1 MASLALAVAGSAV
14 GGVFGGAIGAQIGY
28 AVGSI
33 AGSLLFPAKGQKVEG
48 PRLQDLQIQSSAE
61 GAPIAQ
67 TYGSVRIAGNV
78 IWGKPLSEH
87 RHKEKSGGKGGGG
100 GATSVSYTY
109 TADFAIAL
117 CEGPID
123 AVRKIWA
130 DGKLIYDV
138 SEPTAAEEAIV
149 AGGGY
154 LADRVSALQASLEKT
169 VKGGGTMRIYLGSET
184 QLPDPLIEA
193 DLGAGS
199 APAFRGTAYLIF
211 DNLALEDFGNRIPN
225 ITVEVVTGTS
235 GIAYLGKQGPFEV
248 LPMPSPLYQG
258 DARLEVFSHYVRP
271 ADTMLVTVWGH
282 HYSNNTAVSGDPL
295 HVHGSGVKQHSPRNT
310 AAGDVP
316 ILMSAYCDA
325 PGYFCYGDSTR
336 LNPLTLLYDT
346 ISALFLYDASS
357 TSSPA
362 QLIGRL
368 RPAADNAFAVLNDSL
383 NSSGVWSVDGEVW
396 VYIHTTGNVYRATPP
411 GAVLSE
417 TAYVEVPVYAN
428 VTTLVAGA
436 ISSVWV
442 GSDEVYV
449 LSGSANPYTLTTIDR
464 DAWTVSETTSIPISP
479 TTSGG
484 LQPAARLYSAK
495 TGVIYIYYTDSGET
509 ENLYVVEDGVGRAI
523 GVVPSTFANVDASY
537 NFGVHDGIL
546 VVSKTEWAV
555 STVGSDPTPSL
566 GEVRYWSI
574 GAIGTSAVTLST
586 IVSDICESAGLES
599 GDINVTDLASVSVK
613 GYLRANQMTARA
625 ALEPLSQAYRFDATE
640 SDGVLKF
647 VRRGT
652 ASVATL
658 TADDFALSG
667 DQDGPHVTTLQQD
680 NELPIELSIRYMDVD
695 RDYQSGAQRAR
706 RLAPDSQQTATVEL
720 PVVLTGSEAK
730 QSAEVL
736 QYLAWTERTKYQ
748 FALRPQHIKLD
759 AGDIVTVPIGG
770 TDRRLRLTQVTLAD
784 VLACEAV
791 ADDASVYVSAA
802 AAAATTSAQQTVYAP
817 GATIPAFMDIPILR
831 DADDDADFYL
841 AAVGTGTGWTGAAVY
856 KSADR
861 ADWSRIDA
869 VTEPSVIGA
878 CTTLMPTGP
887 TTIFD
892 DGSTVNVRLASGTLS
907 SVTEAQMCNGANAAA
922 IGSMSGGWEI
932 VGFQNATLQ
941 GDGTY
946 LLSRFLRGRR
956 GTEWAVGTHAIGD
969 QFVLLESGDLIRPDT
984 AATEINSARYY
995 KLPSFGTHLTDAAEI
1010 TYTHQAAG
1018 KKPLSPVH
1026 ISGRRHAPAT
1036 NDWTVSWVRR
1046 GRLDWEWRDYVE
1058 TPLGEATESYEIDI
1072 MSGSTVKRTLTASTQ
1087 SVTYTAAQQTTDFGG
1102 VQTTLSVRVYQM
1114 SATVGR
1120 GYVGTATL

>member
-14 GGVFGGAIGAQIGY
+14 GGIFGGAIGAQIGY

-67 TYGSVRIAGNV
+67 TYGSMRIAGNV
-78 IWGKPLSEH
+78 IWGKPIQEH

-100 GATSVSYTY
+100 GQTVVSYTY
-109 TADFAIAL
+109 TADFAVGL
-117 CEGPID
+117 CEGPIS
-123 AVRKIWA
+123 AVRKLWA
-130 DGKLIYDV
+130 DGKLIMDM
-138 SEPTAAEEAIV
+138 SEPTQAEKDTVA
-149 AGGGY
+149 AGGFLGNVLERQQAFY
-154 LADRVSALQASLEKT
+154 SQALGSGAI
-169 VKGGGTMRIYLGSET
+169 RIYTGSES
-184 QLPDPLIEA
+184 QLPDTLIEA
-193 DLGAGS
+193 DLGAAQ
-199 APAFRGTAYLIF
+199 APAWRGLAYIVF
-211 DNLALEDFGNRIPN
+211 DGLELADYGNRIPN
-225 ITVEVVTGTS
+225 ITAEVVVAGGS
-235 GIAYLGKQGPFEV
+235 GIVYLGKQGPFQF
-248 LPMPSPLYQG
+248 LPMPSPLYPG
-258 DARLEVFSHYVRP
+258 DAHYELWSHYVRP
-271 ADTMLVTVWGH
+271 NKTISGMAWGH
-282 HYSNNTAVSGDPL
+282 HYSNNNLVSVDPL
-295 HVHGSGVKQHSPRNT
+295 AIYSSGRTVVGMRH
-310 AAGDVP
+310 AASGGWPNQGVAGYCDVP
-316 ILMSAYCDA
+316 AYFTLNDA
-325 PGYFCYGDSTR
+325 YPGST
-336 LNPLTLLYDT
+336 
-346 ISALFLYDASS
+346 LFLYDVSG
-357 TSSPA
+357 SPVSGT
-362 QLIGRL
+362 LIG
-368 RPAADNAFAVLNDSL
+368 AFRKDQNNGFTDLANGGTSAC
-383 NSSGVWSVDGEVW
+383 WYIDGEVW
-396 VYIHTTGNVYRATPP
+396 IFEDESGNVWSAVPP
-411 GAVLSE
+411 GL
-417 TAYVEVPVYAN
+417 
-428 VTTLVAGA
+428 
-436 ISSVWV
+436 
-442 GSDEVYV
+442 V
-449 LSGSANPYTLTTIDR
+449 LSGGTTYAVIKGNIYSSVSGTVRAIWIGADEIYVVTGNSNPYTLTVLDR
-464 DAWTVSETTSIPISP
+464 GTFAAVRSYSLPISP
-479 TTSGG
+479 STASGA
-484 LQPAARLYSAK
+484 QPATRLYSSQ
-495 TGVIYIYYTDSGET
+495 TGVVYVYYTDGAGV
-509 ENLYVVEDGVGRAI
+509 ENLYLQDGNNGVNL
-523 GVVPSTFANVDASY
+523 GVVPSAALEVSNSANFS
-537 NFGVHDGIL
+537 VHDGIL
-546 VVSKTEWAV
+546 TVFQRAV
-555 STVGSDPTPSL
+555 SSISSGGNPLPNV

-574 GAIGTSAVTLST
+574 DAIASDGVPLST
-586 IVSDICESAGLES
+586 IVADICARSGLES
-599 GDINVTDLASVSVK
+599 GDINVTDLATTTVR
-613 GYLRANQMTARA
+613 GYLRSTQMTGRSAI
-625 ALEPLSQAYRFDATE
+625 EPLARGFLFDAVE

-791 ADDASVYVSAA
+791 ADDASVYISAA
-802 AAAATTSAQQTVYAP
+802 VAAATTSAQQTISTP
-817 GATIPAFMDIPILR
+817 GTTIPAFLDIPILR

-841 AAVGTGTGWTGAAVY
+841 GATGTGTGWTGAAVY

-861 ADWSRIDA
+861 ADWARIDA
-869 VTEPSVIGA
+869 VTEPSTIGT
-878 CTTLMPTGP
+878 CTTLLPTGP
-887 TTIFD
+887 TTVFD
-892 DGSTVNVRLASGTLS
+892 DGSTVTVRLIAGTLS

-995 KLPSFGTHLTDAAEI
+995 KMPSFGTHLTDAAEI
-1010 TYTHQAAG
+1010 TYTHQSVG

-1120 GYVGTATL
+1120 GYAGTATL

>member
-1 MASLALAVAGSAV
+1 MASLALAVAGA
-14 GGVFGGAIGAQIGY
+14 GIGAAIAPAGAAMLWAQTGY
-28 AVGSI
+28 AIGSI

-67 TYGSVRIAGNV
+67 TYGSMRIAGNV

-87 RHKEKSGGKGGGG
+87 RHKEKAGGKGGGG

-193 DLGAGS
+193 DLGAGN

-211 DNLALEDFGNRIPN
+211 DNLALEDFGNRLPN
-225 ITVEVVTGTS
+225 ITVEVISGTV
-235 GIAYLGKQGPFEV
+235 GISYLGK
-248 LPMPSPLYQG
+248 
-258 DARLEVFSHYVRP
+258 
-271 ADTMLVTVWGH
+271 
-282 HYSNNTAVSGDPL
+282 
-295 HVHGSGVKQHSPRNT
+295 
-310 AAGDVP
+310 
-316 ILMSAYCDA
+316 
-325 PGYFCYGDSTR
+325 
-336 LNPLTLLYDT
+336 
-346 ISALFLYDASS
+346 
-357 TSSPA
+357 
-362 QLIGRL
+362 
-368 RPAADNAFAVLNDSL
+368 
-383 NSSGVWSVDGEVW
+383 
-396 VYIHTTGNVYRATPP
+396 
-411 GAVLSE
+411 
-417 TAYVEVPVYAN
+417 
-428 VTTLVAGA
+428 
-436 ISSVWV
+436 
-442 GSDEVYV
+442 
-449 LSGSANPYTLTTIDR
+449 
-464 DAWTVSETTSIPISP
+464 IPISHP
-479 TTSGG
+479 TTSGLSKVLNPSYITSSHIVASLDEFGTFSGEYVQATPYDIYPSGVSIMGAIATGAGVIPTKIGGSESLKSYSDVPARFQLFDYIGGPTSVLIYDVSSSPTIINYAGKLTPMPGGAFSGSAPNGIFRFDDEVYIFREPNLYKG
-484 LQPAARLYSAK
+484 LVAGSFLAPPIHGGDNGTRPELLYDFSAYTVRDLFVRDDVAYILDNIDSTHDDLVAFSLSTLSEIRRTRITYATAIVNFYEVYLYVDDLGNAYIISRIGAESYARLLSVDSVGSIIDYGQVSPITPEFLTPGTRAGK
-495 TGVIYIYYTDSGET
+495 FVVDSGMLIAAKSSDLSVYYWAL
-509 ENLYVVEDGVGRAI
+509 NAVGSA
-523 GVVPSTFANVDASY
+523 
-537 NFGVHDGIL
+537 
-546 VVSKTEWAV
+546 VVS
-555 STVGSDPTPSL
+555 
-566 GEVRYWSI
+566 
-574 GAIGTSAVTLST
+574 LSE
-586 IVSDICESAGLES
+586 IVADICNRAGLELT
-599 GDINVTDLASVSVK
+599 DINVTDLASIDVK
-613 GYLRANQMTARA
+613 GYLRANQMTARS

-658 TADDFALSG
+658 TVDDFALAG
-667 DQDGPHVTTLQQD
+667 EQDGPHVTTLQQD
-680 NELPIELSIRYMDVD
+680 NELPIELTVRYMDVD

-706 RLAPDSQQTATVEL
+706 RLAPDSQQTVTIEL
-720 PVVLTGSEAK
+720 PVVLHGDEAK
-730 QSAEVL
+730 QSAAVL

-748 FALRPQHIKLD
+748 FALRPQHLKLD
-759 AGDIVTVPIGG
+759 AGDVITAPIGG
-770 TDRRLRLTQVTLAD
+770 ADRRLRLTQVTLAD

-802 AAAATTSAQQTVYAP
+802 VAAATTSAQQTISTP
-817 GATIPAFMDIPILR
+817 GTTIPAFLDIPILR

-841 AAVGTGTGWTGAAVY
+841 GAVGTGSGWTGAAVY

-869 VTEPSVIGA
+869 VTEPSTIGT
-878 CTTLMPTGP
+878 CTTLLPTGP
-887 TTIFD
+887 TTVFD
-892 DGSTVNVRLASGTLS
+892 DGSTVTVRLISGTLS

-932 VGFQNATLQ
+932 VGFQNASLQ

-969 QFVLLESGDLIRPDT
+969 QFVLLESGDLIRPNT
-984 AATEINSARYY
+984 ASTEINSARYY
-995 KLPSFGTHLTDAAEI
+995 RLPSFGTQLVDASEI
-1010 TYTHQAAG
+1010 TYTHQAIG

-1026 ISGRRHAPAT
+1026 IGGRRHSPST
-1036 NDWTVSWVRR
+1036 NDWTISWVRR
-1046 GRLDWEWRDYVE
+1046 GRLDWEWRDYVD
-1058 TPLGEATESYEIDI
+1058 TPLGEASESYEIDI
-1072 MSGSTVKRTLTASTQ
+1072 MSGSTVKRTLTATSQ
-1087 SVTYTAAQQTTDFGG
+1087 SVTYTAAQQTTDFGS

-1120 GYVGTATL
+1120 GYAGTATL

>member
-184 QLPDPLIEA
+184 QLPDPLLEA
-193 DLGAGS
+193 DLVAGS

-225 ITVEVVTGTS
+225 IAAEVVS
-235 GIAYLGKQGPFEV
+235 GASGVAYLGKQGPFEV

-271 ADTMLVTVWGH
+271 DDTMLVTVWGH
-282 HYSNNTAVSGDPL
+282 HFSTTAAVSADPL
-295 HVHGSGVKQHSPRNT
+295 HVYGSGARHHSPRNT
-310 AAGDVP
+310 AGGGVP

-325 PGYFCYGDSTR
+325 PGYFCYGDSAR
-336 LNPLTLLYDT
+336 LNPGTGFYDFISTLFVYE
-346 ISALFLYDASS
+346 SSS

-362 QLIGRL
+362 QLVGRL
-368 RPAADNAFAVLNDSL
+368 RPAADNAFSVLNDST

-396 VYIHTTGNVYRATPP
+396 VYIHSTGNVYRATPP
-411 GAVLSE
+411 GAVL
-417 TAYVEVPVYAN
+417 AGADYVEVPVYAN
-428 VTTLVAGA
+428 VSALVAGTIRA
-436 ISSVWV
+436 VWV
-442 GSDEVYV
+442 GVDEAYV
-449 LSGSANPYTLTTIDR
+449 LSGSASPYTLTAIDK
-464 DAWTVSETTSIPISP
+464 DTWTASSTTSIAISP
-479 TTSGG
+479 TTSAG
-484 LQPAARLYSAK
+484 LQPSARLYSSAP
-495 TGVIYIYYTDSGET
+495 GVVYIYYTDSSAV
-509 ENLYVVEDGVGRAI
+509 ENLYVVEDGAGHAI
-523 GVVPSTFANVDASY
+523 GAVPSTSTDAADSY
-537 NFGVHDGIL
+537 NFGVHDGVL
-546 VVSKTEWAV
+546 VVSKSEWAV
-555 STVGSDPTPSL
+555 STVGSDPTPSM
-566 GEVRYWSI
+566 GDIRYWSI
-574 GAIGTSAVTLST
+574 NAVGAATVPLST
-586 IVSDICESAGLES
+586 IVSDVCGRAGLES
-599 GDINVTDLASVSVK
+599 GDINVADLASVNVK
-613 GYLRANQMTARA
+613 GYLRSDQMTARA

-652 ASVATL
+652 SSVATL

-680 NELPIELSIRYMDVD
+680 NELPIELSVRYMDVD
-695 RDYQSGAQRAR
+695 RDYQAGAQRAR
-706 RLAPDSQQTATVEL
+706 RLAPDSQQTATIEL
-720 PVVLTGSEAK
+720 PIVLTGSEAK

-748 FALRPQHIKLD
+748 FALRPKHLKLD
-759 AGDIVTVPIGG
+759 AGDIVTAPIGG
-770 TDRRLRLTQVTLAD
+770 ADRRLRLTQVTLAD

-802 AAAATTSAQQTVYAP
+802 VAAATTSAKQTISTP
-817 GATIPAFMDIPILR
+817 GTTIPAFLDIPILR

-841 AAVGTGTGWTGAAVY
+841 GAAGTGAGWTGAAVY

-869 VTEPSVIGA
+869 VTEPSVIGS
-878 CTTLMPTGP
+878 CVNLMPSGP

-892 DGSTVNVRLASGTLS
+892 DGSTINVRLISGTLS

-956 GTEWAVGTHAIGD
+956 GTEWAVDTHAIGD

-1010 TYTHQAAG
+1010 TYTHQSVG

-1026 ISGRRHAPAT
+1026 ISGLRHAPAT

-1058 TPLGEATESYEIDI
+1058 TPLGESTESYEIDI
-1072 MSGSTVKRTLTASTQ
+1072 MSGSTVKRTLTATTQ

-1102 VQTTLSVRVYQM
+1102 V
-1114 SATVGR
+1114 
-1120 GYVGTATL
+1120 